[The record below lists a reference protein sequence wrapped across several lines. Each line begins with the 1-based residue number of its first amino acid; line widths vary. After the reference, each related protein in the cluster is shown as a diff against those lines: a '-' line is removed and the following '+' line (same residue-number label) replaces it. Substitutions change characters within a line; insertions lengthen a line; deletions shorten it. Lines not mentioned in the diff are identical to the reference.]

1 MTSIAVVRDV
11 FDALGRMT
19 VSTPMWIDDSQLAV
33 YALYGWRLQFGAP
46 VAPLTA
52 DQIPTI
58 TMSVGDV
65 RPWQLDWSQWLTGG
79 ETVAS
84 SLWIPGACVSLSS
97 QSATATTTKTWITA
111 VAAGTCLVTNRI
123 RSTSTPARGD
133 DQSVN
138 VIVQQR

>member
-1 MTSIAVVRDV
+1 MTAIAVVRDV

-19 VSTPMWIDDSQLAV
+19 VSTPMWIDDSQLAD
-33 YALYGWRLQFGAP
+33 YQLYGWRLPFGAP

-58 TMSVGDV
+58 TMSPSDV

-79 ETVAS
+79 ETIAS
-84 SLWIPGACVSLSS
+84 SLWIPGSQSLGLSS
-97 QSATATTTKTWITA
+97 QSATPTTTKTWITA
-111 VAAGTCLVTNRI
+111 FSVGTALVTNRI
-123 RSTSTPARGD
+123 TSSAGRTD

-138 VIVQQR
+138 VVVQQR